1 MKTEQE
7 QIKAIKQIIDERVET
22 TLGYVQGRHGNVIK
36 TVDTIII
43 ARDIV
48 EAGYGDV
55 SEYKAEIERLRQ
67 EVRDTD
73 KIARNTI
80 EQYKNN
86 YDNAF
91 ERLKAQEREI
101 ERLKADYAKLQEQF
115 AQYQMAS
122 DKEIKAQIKQAQI
135 DVLKKLRS
143 RISDKEALIQSY
155 IADGCLTIEDMYTEI
170 DELIE
175 EVQNGEDKG

>member
-22 TLGYVQGRHGNVIK
+22 TLGQVQGRHDNVIK

-48 EAGYGDV
+48 NAGYGDV

-73 KIARNTI
+73 KMARNSI

-86 YDNAF
+86 YDKAF
-91 ERLKAQEREI
+91 ERIKAQEREI
-101 ERLKADYAKLQEQF
+101 EKWREDNIDLKE
-115 AQYQMAS
+115 
-122 DKEIKAQIKQAQI
+122 
-135 DVLKKLRS
+135 
-143 RISDKEALIQSY
+143 
-155 IADGCLTIEDMYTEI
+155 
-170 DELIE
+170 EL
-175 EVQNGEDKG
+175 